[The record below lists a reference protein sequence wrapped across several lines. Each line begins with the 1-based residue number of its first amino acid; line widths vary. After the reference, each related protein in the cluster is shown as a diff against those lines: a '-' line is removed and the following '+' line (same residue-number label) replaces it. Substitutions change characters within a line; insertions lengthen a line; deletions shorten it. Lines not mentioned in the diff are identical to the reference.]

1 MGMADVKKSEESRAL
16 DHDISVEDLKQF
28 EELVYEKGYTKGQ
41 ARRIIER
48 NNKNKKDDRRP

>member
-16 DHDISVEDLKQF
+16 DH
-28 EELVYEKGYTKGQ
+28 EELVYEQGYTKRQ

-48 NNKNKKDDRRP
+48 NKKKKDD